1 MGVPIQDLDIPEFL
15 QNNDV
20 DDIHQAMLA
29 IIPDTY
35 DKSEG
40 QHIWNFTRP
49 TANVVS
55 QLRGYDLPNSI
66 GLIWPKFC
74 TGQYLDYH
82 AELRGLSRKPAQYAT
97 GTIEFTGTEGLV
109 IPAGYMCST
118 ESINDIPSYDY
129 ITTEAATIG
138 NNGKVTVPA
147 QAVDAGSAQNAGTNT
162 VVINSTGY
170 EDITA
175 VTNPIAF
182 TGGIDEES
190 DEDLLER
197 IQEFDRSQGI
207 SGVGNPSDYKR
218 WAESV
223 PGTGNANVIRST
235 GTSGLVTIILTDGN
249 GDPASTELC
258 QAVYDYIMSPSN
270 EMLRLAPVG
279 ASLSVIPP
287 ETETIT
293 ITANVALTS
302 GTIESITDIFAA
314 NCLEYFQNQAI
325 TDGRI
330 LYQKIGNILGDISGV
345 YDFNT
350 LVVNGG
356 TINITLQSGVYPTIS
371 ASDITLTLFEE

>member
-20 DDIHQAMLA
+20 DDIHQAMLS

-118 ESINDIPSYDY
+118 ESINDIQSYDY

>member
-20 DDIHQAMLA
+20 DDIHQAMLS